1 VSSARSFTLDLSG
14 ELSGDVSGVK
24 TLISCTD
31 NPLARV
37 REAAAERDT
46 LFVFDSH
53 TRRHSTELF
62 PVSDEESLV
71 LPPGEMYK
79 NWDTVSGIARRLT
92 EMGVAR
98 DSLIVAV
105 GGGVVCDIAAFA
117 ASIYMRGMG
126 LMLVPTT
133 LLAMVDAALG
143 GKTGVD
149 FEGYKNLLGSFYPA
163 EEVIV
168 SVRLLESLP
177 EREYRNGL
185 AEVIKHALLADDEL
199 FGLVKKRRE
208 EILAGDGELLEELIY
223 RSQRV
228 KAFHVEQDPKERG
241 IRGHLNLGHTFAH
254 ALESESGFR
263 EVSHGEAVAWGMG
276 KALDAGVEMGLT
288 DPEYRNE
295 VKELLSAYG
304 YRTSGMCRSSEA
316 IAEATLH
323 DKKKRGGEVRF
334 ILQRRR
340 KETFFSPVPRNL
352 LLRVLED
359 G

>member
-1 VSSARSFTLDLSG
+1 
-14 ELSGDVSGVK
+14 
-24 TLISCTD
+24 
-31 NPLARV
+31 
-37 REAAAERDT
+37 
-46 LFVFDSH
+46 
-53 TRRHSTELF
+53 
-62 PVSDEESLV
+62 
-71 LPPGEMYK
+71 
-79 NWDTVSGIARRLT
+79 
-92 EMGVAR
+92 
-98 DSLIVAV
+98 
-105 GGGVVCDIAAFA
+105 
-117 ASIYMRGMG
+117 MRGMG
-126 LMLVPTT
+126 LILVPTT

-163 EEVIV
+163 EEVTV
-168 SVRLLESLP
+168 SVGLLESLP

-208 EILAGDGELLEELIY
+208 EILRGEGELLEELIY

-304 YRTSGMCRSSEA
+304 YRTSGMCRNPEA

-340 KETFFSPVPRNL
+340 KETFFSPVPREL
-352 LLRVLED
+352 LLRVLEN